1 MTSENSKKKR
11 LHAGR
16 LQRANAL
23 AGIDPRDPHVA
34 PPPGAV
40 MADPAELAHNNTYGR
55 LPRFYVDRVI
65 QCRQC
70 EVEEVWLAGRQ
81 KWWYEVAKGNINT
94 EAVLCRSCRA
104 KEKTRKEA
112 ARQTHLKGLAKKHG
126 LDKK

>member
-11 LHAGR
+11 LHARR
-16 LQRANAL
+16 LQRAKVL
-23 AGIDPRDPHVA
+23 AAIDTPHVA

-40 MADPAELAHNNTYGR
+40 MADPTELAHNNTYGR
-55 LPRFYVDRVI
+55 LPRFYVDRVF

-70 EVEEVWLAGRQ
+70 EVEEVGLAGRQ

-94 EAVLCRSCRA
+94 EAVLCRA
-104 KEKTRKEA
+104 KEKIRKEA
-112 ARQTHLKGLAKKHG
+112 AMQTHLKGLAKKHG